1 MTYPKL
7 ARIHDTPAQLYL
19 ERRGVWGELAAETNA
34 LRYGREWFAGAVRH
48 VLYARQRDTRT
59 NEPVSM
65 QRTFID
71 EAGRRLWLPDMKT
84 GKLKKLPKLS
94 LSGIPTGGTA
104 IMLDPFEHV
113 THGLTIAEG
122 VEAAL
127 AVADCWHHRPV
138 WAVTGTMFMKNFEPP
153 LYLDAVTIIA
163 DADEPGIAA
172 ARACGERLT
181 EQGIEVKIYKSRNEG
196 EDPDELAVRLKK
208 EAANARSA

>member
-1 MTYPKL
+1 MAYPDL
-7 ARIHDTPAQLYL
+7 VPIHGTPVQLYL

-48 VLYARQRDTRT
+48 VMYARLRDTRT
-59 NEPVSM
+59 NEPISV
-65 QRTFID
+65 QRTFMD
-71 EAGRRLWLPDMKT
+71 AQGCRLRGWKGNPS
-84 GKLKKLPKLS
+84 KKVPKLS
-94 LSGIPTGGTA
+94 QAGISTAETA

-127 AVADCWHHRPV
+127 AVADYWQHRPV

-153 LYLDAVTIIA
+153 PYLDAVTIIA

-208 EAANARSA
+208 EMANARSA